1 MEPCRAKGGGVAD
14 GAPARLWGDA
24 GRRRGR
30 AERDGREDRALLFP
44 GAWYRGLRAHLNSSL
59 FKRPAG
65 VHFLPKLS
73 KFRVGA
79 QMRAWAGVAL
89 MSSNY
94 KRIALTIITSLSK
107 KKKKAI
113 IYTMVT
119 RTI

>member
-1 MEPCRAKGGGVAD
+1 MVAS
-14 GAPARLWGDA
+14 APSG
-24 GRRRGR
+24 RGR
-30 AERDGREDRALLFP
+30 ETSGRDGEAERDGREDRALLFP

-59 FKRPAG
+59 FKRPAR
-65 VHFLPKLS
+65 VHFFPKLL